1 MIRTQK
7 GIITLHI
14 SKIFLIR
21 DSESKAIITIMVI
34 IVFRRHIINI
44 INFILNSRWTENII
58 FIIVSIMYRKQSII
72 KVNFLFKSW
81 GTKNIMFIKR
91 VIPKLRAFH
100 VISNIDIKKHTNN
113 ITTIMIVMQIIKFQ
127 RFFNFL
133 FKNIMSKFKVEL
145 IKLSHIFVVFH

>member
-1 MIRTQK
+1 MIQK
-7 GIITLHI
+7 HKSIITLHI

-21 DSESKAIITIMVI
+21 NSESKAIITIMVI
-34 IVFRRHIINI
+34 IIFRRHIIII
-44 INFILNSRWTENII
+44 INFILNSRWTKKLT
-58 FIIVSIMYRKQSII
+58 FIIVIIIYRKQSII

-100 VISNIDIKKHTNN
+100 VISNIDIQRKHTNN
-113 ITTIMIVMQIIKFQ
+113 ITTIMIVMQIIKFH

-133 FKNIMSKFKVEL
+133 FI
-145 IKLSHIFVVFH
+145 

>member
-1 MIRTQK
+1 MQK

-21 DSESKAIITIMVI
+21 NSESKAIITIMVI
-34 IVFRRHIINI
+34 IVFRRHIIII
-44 INFILNSRWTENII
+44 INFILNRRWTENII
-58 FIIVSIMYRKQSII
+58 FIIVIIYRKQSII

-100 VISNIDIKKHTNN
+100 VITNIDIQRKHTNN
-113 ITTIMIVMQIIKFQ
+113 ITTIMIVMQIIKFH

-133 FKNIMSKFKVEL
+133 FI
-145 IKLSHIFVVFH
+145 